1 MGQMDN
7 SFGVWSS
14 YIPKCDLDKTV
25 DYVLTGYNAET
36 MVSAEK
42 EVLDFVKNPDQ
53 KLRVLDFGCG
63 VCRNAI
69 PISKKFSHWDVTGYD
84 NPNMLQRAK
93 DLCVAKYN
101 HPLSDIKNLTLET
114 SWDKLKTLTFD
125 IVYAT
130 IVFQHIAEAALNVYI
145 SDLKNMTKKLV
156 VYGRRFNDDRF
167 LNGSYKNTWQIL
179 ENNGLKPSN
188 LKGYSVE
195 GEPEDHH
202 GYLYEL

>member
-1 MGQMDN
+1 MEQT
-7 SFGVWSS
+7 FGVWSS
-14 YIPKCDLDKTV
+14 YIPKQSLDKTV

-36 MVSAEK
+36 MVSSEQ
-42 EVLDFVKNPDQ
+42 EVLKFVENTEE

-69 PISKKFSHWDVTGYD
+69 PISKQFPHWSVTGYD
-84 NPNMLQRAK
+84 NSNMLQRAN

-125 IVYAT
+125 LVYAT
-130 IVFQHIAEAALNVYI
+130 IVFQHIAESALSVYI
-145 SDLKNMTKKLV
+145 SDLKKMTKKLV
-156 VYGRRFNDDRF
+156 VFGRRFNDDR
-167 LNGSYKNTWQIL
+167 LLDGSYKNTWQIL

-188 LKGYSVE
+188 LEGYSIE